1 MSASAGVQ
9 RLELPLPGG
18 RSDATVRVR
27 PLMSGEVS
35 MPPRYLQRPS
45 GPFATA
51 RGLGV
56 FTPRSKFYWAPVP
69 IFLVEHPGAG
79 PFLVDTGLDP
89 RLIDDPRESVGAVAS
104 RMYRVRMTPGQAA
117 SELVRSAGV
126 NPEAIELI
134 VMTHMHFD
142 HAGGVVQFPA
152 AKFVVSEQEWRVAND
167 KGVMQGYHHNYFH
180 PEFVWR
186 TIDYDG
192 EGVVSFES
200 FAKSVDLFGD
210 GSVRLVFTPGHSM
223 GHLSLVLRLAGGGE
237 CLLCGDAACEIAT
250 IRDTVIP
257 TIMADERLFRRS
269 LREFQQY
276 LEPRPTTV
284 VIPGHDPEAWA
295 ELAEVYP

>member
-1 MSASAGVQ
+1 
-9 RLELPLPGG
+9 
-18 RSDATVRVR
+18 
-27 PLMSGEVS
+27 
-35 MPPRYLQRPS
+35 MPPGYLRRPS
-45 GPFATA
+45 GPLATV

-69 IFLVEHPGAG
+69 IFLIEHPGAG
-79 PFLVDTGLDP
+79 AFLVDTGLDP
-89 RLIDDPRESVGAVAS
+89 RLIDNPRESVGPVAS
-104 RMYRVRMTPGQAA
+104 RMYKVRMTPRQTAR
-117 SELVRSAGV
+117 ELVSSAGV
-126 NPEAIELI
+126 DPDAIELV

-142 HAGGVVQFPA
+142 HAGGVAQFPA

-180 PEFVWR
+180 PEFAWR

-192 EGVVSFES
+192 EGVVAFES
-200 FAKSVDLFGD
+200 FGKSVDLFGD

-223 GHLSLVLRLAGGGE
+223 GHASLVLRMTGGRE

-250 IRDTVIP
+250 LHDTVIP
-257 TIMADERLFRRS
+257 TIMADEDLFRRS
-269 LREFQQY
+269 LLELQHY

-295 ELAEVYP
+295 ELAEVYS